1 MQKSGK
7 SYRLASLKDKRG
19 QPMFRENIAHL
30 QRDLFGLFQSM
41 PARLQAQAEKSEER
55 NFYESLFCKI
65 NEQIFSVLYSDE
77 PSRPNKGVNTMAAAL
92 VLREKRHWTYA
103 ELFNNVQF
111 NLLTRLALGLNDLES
126 MPFCE
131 ATLFNFQNRLKDHYF
146 QTGINLFESAFDSLT
161 KKQLSRLKLK
171 TNIART
177 DSFMINSNIRQ
188 YGRLQLLL
196 EVILRLYHK
205 LSESGQTLFR
215 QEYEK
220 YTEQSS
226 ELYLYNLKG
235 SDLPHEF
242 EKVTE
247 MYYWLHSHPDKSYS
261 DIREY
266 RVFQRVYEE
275 HFKLNGSDKLEL
287 IPSAEMKSDSLQ
299 SPDDEDAT
307 YRSKRGED
315 YHGYSGN
322 VVETC
327 HPDNPVDLIVD
338 VTTRPNNVDD
348 SVILHERL
356 DDLTKKL
363 PDLEEFHFDG
373 AYGSEANDE
382 VFEEKGI
389 TPVQTAV
396 RGQEAAVEMEI
407 EETGSEEFQV
417 TCPGS
422 QTVKSEPTKTRY
434 KALFDKKICSSCP
447 YSSCCPTIEQKGC
460 RTFYFSRQDY
470 LRKSRHRQILKLPP
484 ERSRLR
490 SNVEATI
497 FEFVQGTRSH
507 KLKVR
512 GIFKASLF
520 VFSKA
525 IGINFGRIFRN
536 MKSESARNGCFSF
549 FRYAKT
555 LFKAFWDCFGVVS
568 GFSNTILALR
578 RNKEIPLYPCKKSSC

>member
-1 MQKSGK
+1 MFRKNSDHTQMDVFEYDLYDTHQLRKMVEQTEEYAFYKLIFCQIDETLFSALYCEDNGRPNSPVNAMLSALILK
-7 SYRLASLKDKRG
+7 ERRDWSYRELFKQLHFNLAVRSA
-19 QPMFRENIAHL
+19 I
-30 QRDLFGLFQSM
+30 GLFQ
-41 PARLQAQAEKSEER
+41 LG
-55 NFYESLFCKI
+55 
-65 NEQIFSVLYSDE
+65 SV
-77 PSRPNKGVNTMAAAL
+77 P
-92 VLREKRHWTYA
+92 
-103 ELFNNVQF
+103 FN
-111 NLLTRLALGLNDLES
+111 
-126 MPFCE
+126 E

-356 DDLTKKL
+356 DNLTKKL

-578 RNKEIPLYPCKKSSC
+578 RNKEIPLCLCKKSSC

>member
-1 MQKSGK
+1 MFRKNSDHTQMDVFEYDLYDTHQLRKMVEQTEEYAFYKLIFCQIDETLFSALYCEDNGRPNSPVNAMLSALILK
-7 SYRLASLKDKRG
+7 ERRDWSYRELFKQLHFNLAVRSA
-19 QPMFRENIAHL
+19 I
-30 QRDLFGLFQSM
+30 GLFQ
-41 PARLQAQAEKSEER
+41 LG
-55 NFYESLFCKI
+55 
-65 NEQIFSVLYSDE
+65 SV
-77 PSRPNKGVNTMAAAL
+77 P
-92 VLREKRHWTYA
+92 
-103 ELFNNVQF
+103 FN
-111 NLLTRLALGLNDLES
+111 
-126 MPFCE
+126 E

-205 LSESGQTLFR
+205 LSESAQTLFR

-338 VTTRPNNVDD
+338 VATRPNNVDD

-578 RNKEIPLYPCKKSSC
+578 RNKEIPLCLCKKSSC

>member
-1 MQKSGK
+1 MFRKNSDHTQMDVFEYDLYDTHQLRKMVEQTEEYAFYKLIFCQIDETLFSALYCEDNGRPNSPVNAMLSALILK
-7 SYRLASLKDKRG
+7 ERRDWSYRELFKQLHFNLAVRSA
-19 QPMFRENIAHL
+19 I
-30 QRDLFGLFQSM
+30 GLFQ
-41 PARLQAQAEKSEER
+41 LG
-55 NFYESLFCKI
+55 
-65 NEQIFSVLYSDE
+65 SV
-77 PSRPNKGVNTMAAAL
+77 P
-92 VLREKRHWTYA
+92 
-103 ELFNNVQF
+103 FN
-111 NLLTRLALGLNDLES
+111 
-126 MPFCE
+126 E

-205 LSESGQTLFR
+205 LSESAQTLFR

-338 VTTRPNNVDD
+338 VATRPNNVDD

>member
-1 MQKSGK
+1 MFRKNSDHTQMDVFEYDLYDTHQLRKMVEQTEEYAFYKLIFCQIDETLFSALYCEDNGRPNSPVNAMLSALILK
-7 SYRLASLKDKRG
+7 ERRDWSYRELFKQLHFNLAVRSA
-19 QPMFRENIAHL
+19 I
-30 QRDLFGLFQSM
+30 GLFQ
-41 PARLQAQAEKSEER
+41 LG
-55 NFYESLFCKI
+55 
-65 NEQIFSVLYSDE
+65 SV
-77 PSRPNKGVNTMAAAL
+77 P
-92 VLREKRHWTYA
+92 
-103 ELFNNVQF
+103 FN
-111 NLLTRLALGLNDLES
+111 
-126 MPFCE
+126 E

>member
-1 MQKSGK
+1 MFRKNSDHTQMDVFEYDLYDTHQLRKMVEQTEEYAFYKLIFCQIDETLFSALYCEDNGRPNSPVNAMLSALILK
-7 SYRLASLKDKRG
+7 ERRDWSYRELFKQLHFNLAVRSA
-19 QPMFRENIAHL
+19 I
-30 QRDLFGLFQSM
+30 GLFQ
-41 PARLQAQAEKSEER
+41 LG
-55 NFYESLFCKI
+55 
-65 NEQIFSVLYSDE
+65 SV
-77 PSRPNKGVNTMAAAL
+77 P
-92 VLREKRHWTYA
+92 
-103 ELFNNVQF
+103 FN
-111 NLLTRLALGLNDLES
+111 
-126 MPFCE
+126 E

-578 RNKEIPLYPCKKSSC
+578 RNKEIPLCLCKKSSC

>member
-1 MQKSGK
+1 MFRKNSDHTQMDVFEYDLYDTHQLRKMVEQTEEYAFYKLIFCQIDETLFSALYCEDNGRPNSPVNAMLSALILK
-7 SYRLASLKDKRG
+7 ERRDWSYRELFKQLHFNLAVRSA
-19 QPMFRENIAHL
+19 I
-30 QRDLFGLFQSM
+30 GLFQ
-41 PARLQAQAEKSEER
+41 LG
-55 NFYESLFCKI
+55 
-65 NEQIFSVLYSDE
+65 SV
-77 PSRPNKGVNTMAAAL
+77 P
-92 VLREKRHWTYA
+92 
-103 ELFNNVQF
+103 FN
-111 NLLTRLALGLNDLES
+111 
-126 MPFCE
+126 E

-338 VTTRPNNVDD
+338 VATRPNNVDD

-578 RNKEIPLYPCKKSSC
+578 RNKEIPLYLCKKSSC